1 MRTLVRIFFAA
12 AVMAMAV
19 SCNKEQIGDPYML
32 FEVHGKVLDV
42 DGNPL
47 GGIVVS
53 SGLSEEQIT
62 SSNGAFS
69 FYGRTAP
76 ASLVILAFEDK
87 DGDRNGGEFSK
98 LSVEIAVNEKTPGSA
113 TGNFKGTY
121 FAGGVEVIMLK
132 KNDQMNPDSGL
143 IPLSS
148 LREN

>member
-1 MRTLVRIFFAA
+1 MRTLFRILTVAA
-12 AVMAMAV
+12 FMAMSA

-32 FEVHGKVLDV
+32 FEVHGTVLDV

-47 GGIVVS
+47 GGILVS
-53 SGLSEEQIT
+53 SGLSDQQTT
-62 SSNGAFS
+62 SSSGTFS

-76 ASLVILAFEDK
+76 ASLVILTFEDK
-87 DGDRNGGEFSK
+87 DGDMNGGEFSK
-98 LSVEIAVNEKTPGSA
+98 LSMEIAVKEKTPGTSG
-113 TGNFKGTY
+113 GNFRGTY

-148 LREN
+148 LREE